1 MVVRAATT
9 FAGVG
14 VPANPGLV
22 LRLSAAR
29 KALFARICFDG
40 LLRTVVEM
48 RDEMNT
54 NNNKRRSSRVDG
66 RMNENRSQFL
76 ETMSKTMSEN
86 HS

>member
-54 NNNKRRSSRVDG
+54 NNNKRSSRVDA
-66 RMNENRSQFL
+66 RMNENSQFV
-76 ETMSKTMSEN
+76 ETMSETMSEN
-86 HS
+86 HG